1 MPEIAHGRDVR
12 RVYADERTSGQGT
25 VQLTLRSCNARSRVS
40 SGGGESQHAGIA
52 RLDSLIG
59 RRDLTLPGREHK
71 RGPFRVQVAVRVLDE
86 SESGA
91 DVRECEGHIGGGSKE
106 NFGHVVCPFETGGA
120 LVPLNCLYNTKEIGI
135 SLGHYRAR
143 LTRRGRARTGDHS
156 RGVGAVV
163 SRHRHTSIVPEKFA
177 FVSGIILPGCMPR
190 RAVGGML
197 AGRKRMLAGRKRL
210 LRGAA
215 ELRVP

>member
-1 MPEIAHGRDVR
+1 VPEIAHGRDVR
-12 RVYADERTSGQGT
+12 RVDADERACLQCA
-25 VQLTLRSCNARSRVS
+25 VQLTLGGGDTRSRVGAG
-40 SGGGESQHAGIA
+40 SGEGQHAVIA

-59 RRDLTLPGREHK
+59 CRDLPFPGREHK

-91 DVRECEGHIGGGSKE
+91 DVGECEGHIGGGSKE
-106 NFGHVVCPFETGGA
+106 NVGHVVCPFETGGA
-120 LVPLNCLYNTKEIGI
+120 LVPLNCLYNTKEIGFCI
-135 SLGHYRAR
+135 GHYRAR

-177 FVSGIILPGCMPR
+177 FVSGIPVPGCPS
-190 RAVGGML
+190 G
-197 AGRKRMLAGRKRL
+197 RMLACAKQL
-210 LRGAA
+210 T
-215 ELRVP
+215 V